1 MTHFNLRDFTNELID
16 EIIDTY
22 NNSRPMRIYMI
33 TRGRC
38 YICNRKDL
46 TPLDID
52 VTYDMTCNAES
63 NMSRRTGWIHCKN
76 CAVYIRLFQYY
87 NSPYSLNQHTD
98 KYIGTPV
105 KLLRNISTIIHPES
119 RPGVQHAVLGS
130 GVSAVASSNGSMKLY
145 QDEPTCMFT
154 MLESNK
160 LYPWNGRNG
169 NCSLHITTLGTVRYR
184 EPTKPSCVV
193 HAAVSFVSKRTRD
206 RHGNYKQLTK
216 WVPLSNLIMMN
227 PDIFGYK
234 LEDSKIIP
242 SMAPNWIEKVRHEYK
257 RANKILEEWRVLIWC
272 LMQTGTTLPREI
284 ERKIFKMWFNMNTMN
299 CITRS

>member
-1 MTHFNLRDFTNELID
+1 MAHFNLRNFTNELID

-22 NNSRPMRIYMI
+22 NNSRPMRITMI

-105 KLLRNISTIIHPES
+105 KLLRNISTIIHPENIGPI
-119 RPGVQHAVLGS
+119 RITTRTGVQHAVLGS
-130 GVSAVASSNGSMKLY
+130 IVS
-145 QDEPTCMFT
+145 EPTCMFT
-154 MLESNK
+154 MLEGNK
-160 LYPWNGRNG
+160 FYPWNGRNG
-169 NCSLHITTLGTVRYR
+169 NCSLRITAPGTVRYR
-184 EPTKPSCVV
+184 EPKPSCVV
-193 HAAVSFVSKRTRD
+193 HAVVNWVSKRTRD

-227 PDIFGYK
+227 PEIFGYK

-257 RANKILEEWRVLIWC
+257 RANKILEEWRVFIWC
-272 LMQTGTTLPREI
+272 LMQMEITIPREI